1 MTTSFPRRVPR
12 LISLLGLLG
21 AVAATAAACGGN
33 KTAAFHT
40 TPVKQSSLSAGQ
52 AVPSPKGHNVLAMH
66 GSIGSTNVGKNLE
79 FDMKT
84 LERMGLRSIELY
96 EPFKKRRM
104 TFEAIPL
111 RTLLDV
117 AKLNPA
123 AANLHAVAL
132 NDYSVDLPVDVA
144 RGDGVYLATHNGDG
158 SPISLADGGPIRIVF
173 LDGAAG
179 GKVQNYWI
187 WSLGTVGVK

>member
-1 MTTSFPRRVPR
+1 MTSFPRRAPR

-21 AVAATAAACGGN
+21 AVAATAAACGGTT
-33 KTAAFHT
+33 TATFNT
-40 TPVKQSSLSAGQ
+40 TELKQTSLSAGQ
-52 AVPSPKGHNVLAMH
+52 AVPSPKGQNVLAMH
-66 GSIGSTNVGKNLE
+66 GSIGSTNVGTNLE

-84 LERMGLRSIELY
+84 LERMGLQSIELY

-117 AKLNPA
+117 AKVRPG

-144 RGDGVYLATHNGDG
+144 RGKGVYLATHNGDG
-158 SPISLADGGPIRIVF
+158 SPISLKDGGPIRIVF
-173 LDGAAG
+173 LDGAVG
-179 GKVQNYWI
+179 GKLQNYWI